1 MPFLLDW
8 CDEASV
14 AHWSQPEAALPTWV
28 EAESAYAER
37 GAGVEGAA
45 SECAACGFAVCGS
58 ADDRDTADAAEVES
72 DAQA

>member
-28 EAESAYAER
+28 EADQRMRSERLVSKVRHPSAQHADLRYAAPR
-37 GAGVEGAA
+37 M
-45 SECAACGFAVCGS
+45 
-58 ADDRDTADAAEVES
+58 TAT
-72 DAQA
+72 QPIRPK